1 MLVGFYLLSLHPET
15 LKSVIMATEKDIK
28 EKWGELLQ
36 YAKEHAT
43 GEGFHRGYA
52 WLKDAFNEYMNM
64 SDEVP
69 GYGMGGQPGSMHNR
83 QVLAERILLELG
95 HHIGGRGLIDEN
107 QESKLKATLA
117 EVVSDGNTN
126 QLKR

>member
-1 MLVGFYLLSLHPET
+1 
-15 LKSVIMATEKDIK
+15 MATEKDIK

-43 GEGFHRGYA
+43 GEGLHRGYR
-52 WLKDAFNEYMNM
+52 WLQDSFNEYLAI

-69 GYGMGGQPGSMHNR
+69 GYSIGGQPGSKHNR
-83 QVLAERILLELG
+83 EVLAEKILLELG
-95 HHIGGRGLIDEN
+95 NHIGGRNVIDED
-107 QESKLKATLA
+107 QEAKLKATLA
-117 EVVSDGNTN
+117 EVVRDQNTN

>member
-1 MLVGFYLLSLHPET
+1 
-15 LKSVIMATEKDIK
+15 MATEKDIK
-28 EKWGELLQ
+28 DKWGELLQ

-52 WLKDAFNEYMNM
+52 WLKDAFNEYLTM

-69 GYGMGGQPGSMHNR
+69 GYSIGGQPGSMHNR
-83 QVLAERILLELG
+83 EVLAERILLELG
-95 HHIGGRGLIDEN
+95 HHIGGRGLIDED
-107 QESKLKATLA
+107 QESKLKATLT
-117 EVVSDGNTN
+117 EVVSDQNTN

>member
-1 MLVGFYLLSLHPET
+1 M
-15 LKSVIMATEKDIK
+15 TEKDIK

-52 WLKDAFNEYMNM
+52 WLKDAFNEYIVM

-69 GYGMGGQPGSMHNR
+69 GYNMGGQPGSMHNR
-83 QVLAERILLELG
+83 EVLAERICLELG
-95 HHIGGRGLIDEN
+95 NHVGGQHTITDE
-107 QESKLKATLA
+107 QEGRLKETLKSIVETPQMSQGRKL
-117 EVVSDGNTN
+117 
-126 QLKR
+126 

>member
-1 MLVGFYLLSLHPET
+1 MPPV
-15 LKSVIMATEKDIK
+15 K
-28 EKWGELLQ
+28 
-36 YAKEHAT
+36 
-43 GEGFHRGYA
+43 
-52 WLKDAFNEYMNM
+52 LKDAFNEYMNM

-95 HHIGGRGLIDEN
+95 HHIGGRGLIDED

>member
-1 MLVGFYLLSLHPET
+1 MS
-15 LKSVIMATEKDIK
+15 TEKDIR

-52 WLKDAFNEYMNM
+52 WLKDAFNEYLTM

-69 GYGMGGQPGSMHNR
+69 GYGMGGQLGSMHNR
-83 QVLAERILLELG
+83 EVLAERVCLELG
-95 HHIGGRGLIDEN
+95 NHVGGRHLIDESQEAKLRQTLNDIVNNERQN
-107 QESKLKATLA
+107 QILH
-117 EVVSDGNTN
+117 
-126 QLKR
+126 R

>member
-1 MLVGFYLLSLHPET
+1 MN
-15 LKSVIMATEKDIK
+15 MTEKDIK

-36 YAKEHAT
+36 YAMEHAT
-43 GEGFHRGYA
+43 GEGFHRGYR
-52 WLKDAFNEYMNM
+52 WLKDAFDEYLTM

-69 GYGMGGQPGSMHNR
+69 GYSIGGQPGSMHNR
-83 QVLAERILLELG
+83 EVLAERILLELG
-95 HHIGGRGLIDEN
+95 NHIGGQHLIDED

-117 EVVSDGNTN
+117 EVVSEGNTN

>member
-1 MLVGFYLLSLHPET
+1 
-15 LKSVIMATEKDIK
+15 MATEKDIK

-52 WLKDAFNEYMNM
+52 WLKDAFNEFVTM

-83 QVLAERILLELG
+83 QVLAERICLELG
-95 HHIGGRGLIDEN
+95 HHIGGLGLIDDT
-107 QESKLKATLA
+107 QEAKLKATLA
-117 EVVSDGNTN
+117 EVVSDKNIN

>member
-1 MLVGFYLLSLHPET
+1 MFSPYLFVSLHPET

-43 GEGFHRGYA
+43 GEGFRRGYA
-52 WLKDAFNEYMNM
+52 WLKDAFNEYVTM

-83 QVLAERILLELG
+83 EVLAERILLELG
-95 HHIGGRGLIDEN
+95 NHIGGQHLIDEN

-117 EVVSDGNTN
+117 EVVRDQNTN

>member
-1 MLVGFYLLSLHPET
+1 
-15 LKSVIMATEKDIK
+15 MATEKDIK

-52 WLKDAFNEYMNM
+52 WLKDAFNEYVTM

-83 QVLAERILLELG
+83 EVLAERVCLELG
-95 HHIGGRGLIDEN
+95 NHVGGRHLIDESQEAKLRQTLNDIVNNERQN
-107 QESKLKATLA
+107 QILH
-117 EVVSDGNTN
+117 
-126 QLKR
+126 R

>member
-1 MLVGFYLLSLHPET
+1 
-15 LKSVIMATEKDIK
+15 MAIEKDIK

-52 WLKDAFNEYMNM
+52 WLKDAFNEYLEM

-69 GYGMGGQPGSMHNR
+69 GYSMGGQPGSMHNR
-83 QVLAERILLELG
+83 EVLAGRILLELG
-95 HHIGGRGLIDEN
+95 NHIGGLHLIDEN
-107 QESKLKATLA
+107 QEAKLKETLK
-117 EVVSDGNTN
+117 EIVNDQSNHRG
-126 QLKR
+126 QRL

>member
-1 MLVGFYLLSLHPET
+1 
-15 LKSVIMATEKDIK
+15 
-28 EKWGELLQ
+28 
-36 YAKEHAT
+36 
-43 GEGFHRGYA
+43 
-52 WLKDAFNEYMNM
+52 
-64 SDEVP
+64 
-69 GYGMGGQPGSMHNR
+69 MGGQPGSMHNR

>member
-1 MLVGFYLLSLHPET
+1 
-15 LKSVIMATEKDIK
+15 MATEKDIK

-52 WLKDAFNEYMNM
+52 WLKDSFNEYMNM

-83 QVLAERILLELG
+83 EVLAERICLELG
-95 HHIGGRGLIDEN
+95 HHVGGQHLIDEN
-107 QESKLKATLA
+107 QEAKLRQTLN
-117 EVVSDGNTN
+117 EVAADQSQVNGI
-126 QLKR
+126 KR

>member
-1 MLVGFYLLSLHPET
+1 
-15 LKSVIMATEKDIK
+15 MATENDIK

-43 GEGFHRGYA
+43 GEGFHRGYV
-52 WLKDAFNEYMNM
+52 WLKGSFNEYLAM

-83 QVLAERILLELG
+83 QVLAGRICLELG
-95 HHIGGRGLIDEN
+95 PYVGGRHLLSDEQLQRLN
-107 QESKLKATLA
+107 ESLADIVNDQSQEIQ
-117 EVVSDGNTN
+117 V
-126 QLKR
+126 RR

>member
-1 MLVGFYLLSLHPET
+1 MLKRDIET

-52 WLKDAFNEYMNM
+52 WLKDAFNEYVTM

-83 QVLAERILLELG
+83 EVLAERILLELG
-95 HHIGGRGLIDEN
+95 NHIGGQHLIDEN

-117 EVVSDGNTN
+117 EVVRDQNTN